1 MLKKSMRI
9 LTVLMVVIVALSA
22 VSMVFAEVDYYLD
35 GTGKYDPHSTKSDAA
50 DKVGEVM
57 NTILGIVQ
65 VVGIAL
71 AVIMLIVLAIKYIS
85 SAPNDKAEIKK
96 HAVVYVVGAVLLFAS
111 AGVIELLKNFAG
123 IFNGDASGNSGT
135 IKGVN

>member
-9 LTVLMVVIVALSA
+9 LTVLMVVIVALNA
-22 VSMVFAEVDYYLD
+22 VSMVSADYIKD
-35 GTGKYDPHSTKSDAA
+35 GGFTPAGTQSTAA
-50 DKVGEVM
+50 DSIGTVM
-57 NTILGIVQ
+57 NNILGIVQ
-65 VVGIAL
+65 VVGIAI

-96 HAVVYVVGAVLLFAS
+96 HAVVYVIGAVLLFAS

-123 IFNGDASGNSGT
+123 ILNGN
-135 IKGVN
+135 K